1 MLISLLAA
9 VVIAGATPT
18 STAKPA
24 APAAAAKPLDPA
36 ALAAARGLVAQLDI
50 QGQINRSLAQNI
62 EMMRSGVA
70 MRSMLAQQPGFI
82 PAYNADRAKFD
93 AALKNAGAIQASIA
107 EKIVR
112 DNAGAVVDLA
122 VQAYARNYTAA
133 ELQGLSAFFKT
144 PLGQALNS
152 RQPRVTAEIGEA
164 SYRMVGA
171 KIEAGMKAA
180 APQLQAA
187 LAPLNASAAPPAPK
201 PAAKK

>member
-1 MLISLLAA
+1 MLMTLLTA
-9 VVIAGATPT
+9 VVVTGASPT
-18 STAKPA
+18 AAAKPA
-24 APAAAAKPLDPA
+24 APVAAAKPLDPA
-36 ALAAARGLVAQLDI
+36 AVAAARTLVAQLDI
-50 QGQINRSLAQNI
+50 QGQINRSLNQNV

-82 PAYNADRAKFD
+82 PAYNANRAKFD
-93 AALKNAGAIQASIA
+93 AALKNAGAIQAKVA
-107 EKIVR
+107 EKVIR
-112 DNAGAVVDLA
+112 ENAGTVVEIA

-164 SYRMVGA
+164 SNRMIGA
-171 KIEAGMKAA
+171 RIEAGMQAA

-187 LAPLNASAAPPAPK
+187 LAPLNSASASPKPAPK
-201 PAAKK
+201 K